1 MAPEARARLTIGKQ
15 LPDVGW
21 HMQDL
26 STANLGAAPGVA
38 VGEYPPCPGRADYL
52 LFVDRR
58 PLGAAAEHAAA
69 TG

>member
-1 MAPEARARLTIGKQ
+1 MTPEARARLTIGKQ
-15 LPDVGW
+15 LPAAGW

-26 STANLGAAPGVA
+26 STANLGAAPGGA
-38 VGEYPPCPGRADYL
+38 VCEYPTGAGRADYL

-58 PLGAAAEHAAA
+58 TLGAAAEHAAA